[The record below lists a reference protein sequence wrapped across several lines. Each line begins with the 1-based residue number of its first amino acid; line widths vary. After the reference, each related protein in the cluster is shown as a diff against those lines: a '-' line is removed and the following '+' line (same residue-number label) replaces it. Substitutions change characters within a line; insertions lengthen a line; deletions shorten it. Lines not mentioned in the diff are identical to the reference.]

1 MSSRSRRPAARGA
14 GASSGSGR
22 RRPGPR
28 GAMRRRLPL
37 AAVTACALA
46 GGCGGSDGPP
56 PAPVRLDVTAP
67 SDSAVVRA
75 ATVELRGTVR
85 PASAVVT
92 VRGERATVSGEGTF
106 HASVRLAAG
115 SNVIDVMAS
124 AGAARPALTAIR
136 VRRRVSVEVPDL
148 VGVLAADVKDR
159 LAGTGLKAKVDDQD
173 GIFERIL
180 PGDPV
185 VCATDPSAG
194 EEADPGTTVRVL
206 VSRRC

>member
-1 MSSRSRRPAARGA
+1 
-14 GASSGSGR
+14 
-22 RRPGPR
+22 
-28 GAMRRRLPL
+28 MRRRVPL
-37 AAVTACALA
+37 AAVAACALA
-46 GGCGGSDGPP
+46 GGWGGPDGPA

-67 SDSAVVRA
+67 TDSAVVRA

-92 VRGERATVSGEGTF
+92 VRGERASVSGDGTF
-106 HASVRLAAG
+106 HTTVRLSAG

-124 AGAARPALTAIR
+124 AGDARPALTAIR

-148 VGVLAADVKDR
+148 VGVLASDVKGR
-159 LAGTGLKAKVDDQD
+159 LADAGLKADVNDRDSLFD
-173 GIFERIL
+173 RLL
-180 PGDPV
+180 PGDPT

-194 EEADPGTTVRVL
+194 TEVDPGTTVHVD

>member
-1 MSSRSRRPAARGA
+1 
-14 GASSGSGR
+14 
-22 RRPGPR
+22 
-28 GAMRRRLPL
+28 MRRRVPL
-37 AAVTACALA
+37 AAVAACALA
-46 GGCGGSDGPP
+46 GGCGGSDGPA

-67 SDSAVVRA
+67 TDSAVVRA
-75 ATVELRGTVR
+75 PTVELRGTVR

-92 VRGERATVSGEGTF
+92 VRGERAAVSGEGTF
-106 HASVRLAAG
+106 HATVRLAPG

-124 AGAARPALTAIR
+124 AGRARPALTAIR

-173 GIFERIL
+173 GIFDRIL

-194 EEADPGTTVRVL
+194 EEVDPGTTVHVL